1 VNAFARNDVGK
12 RIRVDR
18 RVDGR
23 VGVRLDEVREN
34 ALGSAALIEIV
45 VNECDAQGYC
55 ARRRGIT
62 TAMEYRCKYVFATR

>member
-1 VNAFARNDVGK
+1 VNAFARNDVGE

-23 VGVRLDEVREN
+23 VGIRLDEVREN

-45 VNECDAQGYC
+45 VNECDAQGY
-55 ARRRGIT
+55 
-62 TAMEYRCKYVFATR
+62 